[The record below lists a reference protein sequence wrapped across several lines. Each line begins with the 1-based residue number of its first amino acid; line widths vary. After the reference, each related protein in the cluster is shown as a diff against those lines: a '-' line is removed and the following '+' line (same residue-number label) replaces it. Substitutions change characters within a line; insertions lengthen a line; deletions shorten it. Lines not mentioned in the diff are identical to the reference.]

1 MTAVSTLMT
10 RWRLGIAPCLELLVD
25 LPTYFA
31 TLRGPKSSGF
41 SDAAPAIKWQ
51 VSPIPGTVDLSLVFG
66 VALPTGAEEIAGR
79 GAQPKVSAR
88 VESAIRVTLASG
100 VGILKAAKL
109 HATRRPQYR
118 LPV

>member
-10 RWRLGIAPCLELLVD
+10 RWRLGIAPCLELLLD

-51 VSPIPGTVDLSLVFG
+51 VSPIPGKVD
-66 VALPTGAEEIAGR
+66 
-79 GAQPKVSAR
+79 
-88 VESAIRVTLASG
+88 
-100 VGILKAAKL
+100 
-109 HATRRPQYR
+109 
-118 LPV
+118 